1 MADDTTPWRDEERLR
16 KLYVE
21 KDLTQQEIADQMG
34 CDKKTISNWLDKYD
48 IETGYS
54 FVEKLDDGEWLREQY
69 VDEQRSVSEIADDVD
84 GSPATVLRRLDE
96 HGIETRPSTREKP
109 AHFETRA
116 NGYERVQ
123 TNAGG
128 ERAEIGIH
136 RLVAIAEHG
145 VDAVVGNHVHHK
157 NTHRYD
163 NRPQNLMVVGSSEH
177 NQIHSQ
183 EKSWTNY
190 PEAT

>member
-1 MADDTTPWRDEERLR
+1 MADDTTPWRDEQRLR
-16 KLYVE
+16 ELYVE

-48 IETGYS
+48 IDTGFS
-54 FVEKLDDGEWLREQY
+54 FVREMSRDWLYEQY
-69 VDEQRSVSEIADDVD
+69 VEKKRSVNEIADGV
-84 GSPATVLRRLDE
+84 GCSTATVLRRLDE
-96 HGIETRPSTREKP
+96 HDIETRPSSREKP
-109 AHFETRA
+109 LHFETRA

-123 TNAGG
+123 TAAGG
-128 ERAEIGIH
+128 ERAEIGVH

-145 VDAVVGNHVHHK
+145 VDAVAGNHVHHK

-163 NRPQNLMVVGSSEH
+163 NRPQNLMVVGGSEH

-190 PEAT
+190 PEAI